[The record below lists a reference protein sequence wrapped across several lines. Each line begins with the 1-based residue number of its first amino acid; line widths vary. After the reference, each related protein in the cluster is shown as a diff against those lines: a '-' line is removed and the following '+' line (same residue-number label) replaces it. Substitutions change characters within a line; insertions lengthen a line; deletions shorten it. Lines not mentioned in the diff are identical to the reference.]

1 MILKNINY
9 IKSPLIPFISFLL
22 TEKILTRKY
31 NGKLICN
38 LISFSH
44 ASLSVILNS
53 LYLYTDNN
61 IYIESTKY
69 ITTGY
74 FIYDSI
80 NIWNKKNLTL
90 LDLGY
95 LYHHF
100 AGINLINLNL
110 PNTFLSKLF
119 LTAELSN
126 FPMYMVYHY
135 MHIKEVSLK
144 KAQFWK
150 NIQKYIYTFFRG
162 PILTSLLIKYYPQL
176 SKTQKISSI
185 PSLPL
190 YFLGLFWTGKLWL
203 QNN

>member
-1 MILKNINY
+1 MILKCINK
-9 IKSPLIPFISFLL
+9 IQSPLIPFISFLI

-31 NGKLICN
+31 NGKIICN

-53 LYLYTDNN
+53 LYLYTNDNRYFELAKN
-61 IYIESTKY
+61 IS
-69 ITTGY
+69 TGY
-74 FIYDSI
+74 FIFDS
-80 NIWNKKNLTL
+80 NYIWNKQKLTI

-126 FPMYMVYHY
+126 FPMYLVYHY
-135 MHIKEVSLK
+135 THIKEVSLK

-150 NIQKYIYTFFRG
+150 IIQKYIYTFFRG

-203 QNN
+203 QK